1 MINFLKEFLSV
12 VSHVLNVLT
21 GGSRFFTFSARSHY
35 CAQVLK
41 LKRWTYIE
49 KGIDLLFFWQKAH
62 CRAEYYYEKNQLS
75 TPC

>member
-1 MINFLKEFLSV
+1 MLNFTLNNISILSQG
-12 VSHVLNVLT
+12 LNTLT
-21 GGSRFFTFSARSHY
+21 GGSRFYTFSARSHY

-41 LKRWTYIE
+41 LKKWTYIE

-62 CRAEYYYEKNQLS
+62 CRAEYYYEKNQRS